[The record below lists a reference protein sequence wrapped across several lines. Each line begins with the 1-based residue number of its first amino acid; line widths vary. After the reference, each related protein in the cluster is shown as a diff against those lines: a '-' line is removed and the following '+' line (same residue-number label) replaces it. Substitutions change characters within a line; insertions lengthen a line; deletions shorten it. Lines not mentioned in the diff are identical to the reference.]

1 MADDG
6 TILTIV
12 VLIVILVVVVYF
24 ELRFIRRKRDQG
36 LDEGVAQDEAYNHI
50 LAAKAASEAI
60 SRQGKATYRA
70 DALLVRAEAEFKA
83 GDYVKADET
92 VKAAKDALAQSVDK
106 LLAPPPVP
114 ERENEKKYVTE
125 PETVHAV
132 KKLPKDYLEAKFMIS
147 KAADD
152 VAEAQKEGRD
162 VVEATKLLEGSRAA
176 FASEDYTMA
185 LKRSLNASKWIG
197 QKLPE
202 QETSAEVVTEA
213 KTIVAEKPYLLEQA
227 AEKKCRCGN
236 TLSTDDNFCRRCG
249 AKVPRHY
256 DCPGCGDRVEP
267 DDQFCRRCGRTLK
280 ETMPCPGCGAALTPD
295 ATSCYACG
303 ASVPSQGNI

>member
-12 VLIVILVVVVYF
+12 VLIIVLVIVVYF
-24 ELRFIRRKRDQG
+24 ELRFLRRKRNQG
-36 LDEGVAQDEAYNHI
+36 FDEDIAQDEAYNHI

-60 SRQGKATYRA
+60 SRQGKDTYRA
-70 DALLVRAEAEFKA
+70 DAMLMRAEAEFKS

-106 LLAPPPVP
+106 LLAPPPVR
-114 ERENEKKYVTE
+114 ERERDKD
-125 PETVHAV
+125 PEAETGTVHAV

-152 VAEAQKEGRD
+152 VAEAQREGRD
-162 VVEATKLLEGSRAA
+162 VVEATKLLEGAREA
-176 FASEDYTMA
+176 FAAEDYTLA
-185 LKRSLNASKWIG
+185 LKKSLNSSKWIG
-197 QKLPE
+197 QKVPE
-202 QETSAEVVTEA
+202 EKVEA
-213 KTIVAEKPYLLEQA
+213 AVEKKVIVAEKPHLLEPA
-227 AEKKCRCGN
+227 AEKKCACGN
-236 TLSTDDNFCRRCG
+236 ALSTDDNFCRRCG
-249 AKVPRHY
+249 AKVPRAY
-256 DCPGCGDRVEP
+256 DCPGCGDRVEA

-280 ETMPCPGCGAALTPD
+280 ETIPCPGCGAALTPE